1 MLEKEGELE
10 ILRILSV
17 ILALL
22 IFGFSTFV
30 SFYEGSE
37 ILYRTTE
44 WEHSTLFSGTVKEA
58 EDIMVIDYLVYASKF
73 SLYPLIMLVSAAWI
87 VYQLAYWLF
96 RQNNKVHLIFHFVS
110 VGFSVGIVLLI
121 HDSPTRGLEMF
132 TLFFYFLIVYS
143 IIMIIRLLRRKF
155 SYNKINSYST

>member
-1 MLEKEGELE
+1 MEVK

-37 ILYRTTE
+37 ILDTRSE

-58 EDIMVIDYLVYASKF
+58 EDIVVIDYLVYASKF

-87 VYQLAYWLF
+87 IYQLASWLF
-96 RQNNKVHLIFHFVS
+96 RHNNIVQLIFHFVVVS
-110 VGFSVGIVLLI
+110 FSVGIVLLI
-121 HDSPTRGLEMF
+121 HDSPTRGLEMI

-143 IIMIIRLLRRKF
+143 IIMFIQLLRRKF
-155 SYNKINSYST
+155 SYHKKNSYST

>member
-1 MLEKEGELE
+1 LK
-10 ILRILSV
+10 ILRISSV

-22 IFGFSTFV
+22 IFAFSTFV

-44 WEHSTLFSGTVKEA
+44 WEHSTLFSGTVEEA
-58 EDIMVIDYLVYASKF
+58 EDIVVIDYLVYASKF

-96 RQNNKVHLIFHFVS
+96 RKNNKANLIFHFVIVS
-110 VGFSVGIVLLI
+110 FSIGTVWLI
-121 HDSPTRGLEMF
+121 HDSPTRGLKMF
-132 TLFFYFLIVYS
+132 TFFFYFLIVYS
-143 IIMIIRLLRRKF
+143 MIMIIRLLRSKS
-155 SYNKINSYST
+155 SYNKKNSYST